1 MVHKLVP
8 HVAFPESDKT
18 YNGNTFG
25 KLEKKESLAFGLSL
39 VSDNSFVNI
48 WMMKIIMFLSAVKIK
63 EQPSFSGDTE
73 SRGHAL
79 AWGDEHRYRAVP
91 PSQPVP
97 TPKRGWQGSLWL
109 AGRRGRKQDKA
120 FAGIN

>member
-1 MVHKLVP
+1 
-8 HVAFPESDKT
+8 
-18 YNGNTFG
+18 
-25 KLEKKESLAFGLSL
+25 
-39 VSDNSFVNI
+39 
-48 WMMKIIMFLSAVKIK
+48 MKIIMFLSAVKIK

-79 AWGDEHRYRAVP
+79 ARGDEHRYRAVP